1 MTLKLAEKQLP
12 HSVAD
17 FGDFEAGM
25 SSEKTLELSIVLPCL
40 NEAETLEA
48 CVKKAR
54 QALSDGHIDGEI
66 IIADNGST
74 DGSEAIAK
82 RMGVRLVEI
91 KGKGYGSALMGGILA
106 ARGKYII
113 MGDADDSY
121 DFTQT
126 PLFLEKLREG
136 FDLVMGNRFKGGIKP
151 GAMPLLHKYLGN
163 PVLTRVGRL
172 FFGSVCGDFHC
183 GLRGFTKKAFLRCGL
198 RTTGMEFA
206 SEMVVKATLFKMR
219 ITEVPTTLSPD
230 GRSRRPHL
238 RTWRDGWRHLRFML
252 LYSPRWLFLYPGA
265 LFMLV
270 GMLVVLWLLPGPR
283 QIGKVTFDVHTLL
296 YGTAAVLIGFQAI
309 AFAIFTKVFAI
320 TEGLLP
326 RDARL
331 DNVFRVI
338 TLEVGLVV
346 GGVCAAGGLAASV
359 YALQGWG
366 AHGFGPLQVSLTMR
380 TVIPAAAAMTLGF
393 QIILSSFFLS
403 VLGLCRDG
411 RSSSA
416 SRIGLIASVGE
427 QSKCSQ

>member
-1 MTLKLAEKQLP
+1 MSLKLAEERRPK
-12 HSVAD
+12 SNAD
-17 FGDFEAGM
+17 FADTEAVVHA
-25 SSEKTLELSIVLPCL
+25 EERLELSIVLPCL

-48 CVKKAR
+48 CVKKAQR
-54 QALSDGHIDGEI
+54 ALSEGHIDGEI

-74 DGSEAIAK
+74 DGSQTIAK
-82 RMGVRLVEI
+82 RLGARLVEV
-91 KGKGYGSALMGGILA
+91 KEKGYGSALTAGIQA
-106 ARGKYII
+106 ARGRYIV

-121 DFTQT
+121 DFAHM

-136 FDLVMGNRFKGGIKP
+136 FDLVMGNRFRGGIKP
-151 GAMPLLHKYLGN
+151 GAMPPLHKYLGN

-183 GLRGFTKKAFLRCGL
+183 GLRGFTKDAFLKCGL

-265 LFMLV
+265 LLMLT
-270 GMLVVLWLLPGPR
+270 GLLIVLWLLPGPR
-283 QIGKVTFDVHTLL
+283 TIGTVTFDVHTLL

-309 AFAIFTKVFAI
+309 AFALFTKVFAI

-331 DNVFRVI
+331 DRVFRII

-346 GGVCAAGGLAASV
+346 GGLCTVGGLAASV
-359 YALQGWG
+359 YALEFWG
-366 AHGFGPLQVSLTMR
+366 SRGFGPLEVIHTMR
-380 TVIPAAAAMTLGF
+380 TVVPAAASMILGF
-393 QIILSSFFLS
+393 QIVLSSFFLS
-403 VLGLCRDG
+403 VLGLARDG
-411 RSSSA
+411 RPSSES
-416 SRIGLIASVGE
+416 SLSCTSTVE
-427 QSKCSQ
+427 QSKCSL